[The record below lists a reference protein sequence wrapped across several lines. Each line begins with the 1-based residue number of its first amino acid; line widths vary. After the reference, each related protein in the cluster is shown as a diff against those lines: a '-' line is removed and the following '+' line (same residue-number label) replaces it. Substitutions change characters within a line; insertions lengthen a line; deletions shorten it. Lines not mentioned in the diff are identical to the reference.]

1 MLMKRNAVLN
11 LTHRN
16 LDLVDLNGDQESA
29 FLTSFPGDSKASH
42 LKATLRNSSIENEL
56 D

>member
-29 FLTSFPGDSKASH
+29 FLTSFPGDSKGSH